1 MYSMQEFKVKLTDK
15 RQEASGTKTFLFEKP
30 KDFEYIAGQYAY
42 FTLPELKF
50 PDPRGKIRHFTL
62 SSSPTE
68 DYLSITV
75 RMRKE
80 SGYKMTLDSLPLGAK
95 IDFRGPTGDF
105 VVDETDTRTQ
115 VMIAGGIG
123 ITPYRSIIKDVSD
136 RALPN
141 SIHLIYANSRVEE
154 ITFRDELTQI
164 SESHPNIKVSMTVS
178 NPDENKEPWLGL
190 TGRIDEK
197 LLQSLTSSLQNPV
210 FWLCGPP
217 AMVQALEEVLEQL
230 RIPQER
236 IKIEKFSGY

>member
-1 MYSMQEFKVKLTDK
+1 MQEIKVELTGK
-15 RQEASGTKTFLFEKP
+15 RDEAKGTKTFIFAKP
-30 KDFEYIAGQYAY
+30 DGFEYKAGEYAY

-50 PDPRGKIRHFTL
+50 PDKRGNVRHFTL

-75 RMRKE
+75 RMRAE

-95 IDFRGPTGDF
+95 IDFRGPNGDF
-105 VVDETDTRTQ
+105 VLDEKDTRTQ

-136 RALPN
+136 RDLSN

-154 ITFRDELTQI
+154 ITFKTELDEI
-164 SESHPNIKVSMTVS
+164 SKSNPNIKVTYFVS
-178 NPDENKEPWLGL
+178 EPEPNWQGEK
-190 TGRIDEK
+190 GRIGAPSLS
-197 LLQSLTSSLQNPV
+197 LLTTHYSLPI

-217 AMVQALEEVLEQL
+217 VMVQALEEVLESL
-230 RIPQER
+230 KIPQER
-236 IKIEKFSGY
+236 IKVEKFSGY

>member
-1 MYSMQEFKVKLTDK
+1 MQEFKVELTGKED
-15 RQEASGTKTFLFEKP
+15 EAKGTKTFVFAKP
-30 KDFEYIAGQYAY
+30 EGFEYTAGQYAY
-42 FTLPELKF
+42 FTLPELKL

-68 DYLSITV
+68 DFLSITI
-75 RMRKE
+75 RMREE
-80 SGYKMTLDSLPLGAK
+80 SGYKTTLDTFPVGTK

-105 VVDETDTRTQ
+105 VLDETDTRTQ

-141 SIHLIYANSRVEE
+141 PIHLIYANSLVEE

-164 SESHPNIKVSMTVS
+164 SETHPNIKVSMTVS
-178 NPDENKEPWLGL
+178 KPEQSREHWLGL
-190 TGRIDEK
+190 TGRIDAK
-197 LLQSLTSSLQNPV
+197 MLSLLTTHYLLPV

-217 AMVQALEEVLEQL
+217 AMVQALEEVLESL
-230 RIPQER
+230 KIPQER

>member
-1 MYSMQEFKVKLTDK
+1 MQEIKVELVNK
-15 RQEASGTKTFLFEKP
+15 RDEAKGTKTFIFNRP
-30 KDFEYIAGQYAY
+30 DGFEYIAGQYAY
-42 FTLPELKF
+42 FTLPELKL

-75 RMRKE
+75 RMREE
-80 SGYKMTLDSLPLGAK
+80 SGYKTTLDSLPLGAK

-105 VVDETDTRTQ
+105 VIDEKDTRTQ

-136 RALPN
+136 RALTS

-154 ITFRDELTQI
+154 ITFKTELDEI
-164 SESHPNIKVSMTVS
+164 SKSNPNIKVTYFVS
-178 NPDENKEPWLGL
+178 EPEPNWQGEK
-190 TGRIDEK
+190 GRISAPSLS
-197 LLQSLTSSLQNPV
+197 LLTTDYSLPV
-210 FWLCGPP
+210 IWLCGPP
-217 AMVQALEEVLEQL
+217 VMVQALEEVLENL
-230 RIPQER
+230 KIPQER